1 MTNSTT
7 TSAEKLVCLTA
18 LEPEMY
24 QVYSYVK
31 PVILNYRVSYN
42 PDTPLYN
49 STECE
54 EYRPYVEYGSTY
66 EDSAGGSAGGVV
78 GAIFGICC
86 VGGIGLAV
94 WFFFIRRTG
103 SAGSLNADNQ
113 KPSTPEAA
121 PQ

>member
-7 TSAEKLVCLTA
+7 TSAEKQVCLTA

-24 QVYSYVK
+24 QVYSSSK
-31 PVILNYRVSYN
+31 PVILNYKVSYN

-49 STECE
+49 GTECE
-54 EYRPYVEYGSTY
+54 EYRNPVVIS
-66 EDSAGGSAGGVV
+66 GGGGGGIV
-78 GAIFGICC
+78 GAILGICC
-86 VGGIGLAV
+86 CGGIGLAV

-121 PQ
+121 P

>member
-24 QVYSYVK
+24 LSCNSCI
-31 PVILNYRVSYN
+31 PANFNYRVSYN

-49 STECE
+49 GAECE
-54 EYRPYVEYGSTY
+54 EYRNPEVITY
-66 EDSAGGSAGGVV
+66 SGGSAGGVV
-78 GAIFGICC
+78 GSILGICC
-86 VGGIGLAV
+86 CGGIGLAV
-94 WFFFIRRTG
+94 WFFFFRRTG
-103 SAGSLNADNQ
+103 SKGSLNADNQ

-121 PQ
+121 P